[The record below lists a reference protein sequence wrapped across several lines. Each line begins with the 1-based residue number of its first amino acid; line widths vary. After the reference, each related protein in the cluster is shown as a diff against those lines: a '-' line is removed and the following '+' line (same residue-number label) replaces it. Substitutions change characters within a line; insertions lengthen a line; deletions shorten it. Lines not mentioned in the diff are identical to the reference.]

1 MNNRKDGNESVFN
14 SSLVTRYSSL
24 SLEPHGGNIYRFI
37 EERNIRMDE
46 VIDFSASINP
56 LGVPKSVME
65 KIKDNIKY
73 LCHYPD
79 PYAKHLTQA
88 LAKHLGIDPQ
98 YILCG
103 NGSTELIY
111 LTVRALKPEKVL
123 IPIPTF
129 SEYERACRISNEL
142 RVKSYELKKENN
154 FDINADE
161 FINAMADGYLATPRS
176 PLNTPFDMAFLCNP
190 NNPTGRLLKRDD
202 VMKIAD
208 AAKNLRCYLVVDEA
222 FIDFAP
228 EESVVRE
235 VINNPYLIV
244 LRSMTKFYALSGLR
258 IGYGIFPLSIINTFR
273 KYKEPWSVNT
283 IAQIAGFAAIRDA
296 AYKSET
302 FRIIQKEKK
311 ILEDG
316 FKLLG
321 ITYFPSSTNF
331 YLIKHDSTQK
341 IISSLRNRGI
351 MIRDCSNFMGLDGSY
366 MRIAV
371 RSNKENIKLLKEIAH
386 ICRV

>member
-1 MNNRKDGNESVFN
+1 MNGQERN
-14 SSLVTRYSSL
+14 
-24 SLEPHGGNIYRFI
+24 LEPHGGNIYRFI

-65 KIKDNIKY
+65 KIKDNIRY

-79 PYAKHLTQA
+79 PDAKHLTQT

-103 NGSTELIY
+103 SGSTELIY

-123 IPIPTF
+123 MPMPTF
-129 SEYERACRISNEL
+129 SEYELACKSYES
-142 RVKSYELKKENN
+142 RVMSYELKESDN

-161 FINAMADGYLATPRS
+161 FINAMADGYLAAHRS
-176 PLNTPFDMAFLCNP
+176 PLAAPVDMAFLCNP
-190 NNPTGRLLKRDD
+190 NNPTGRLMKKEDVLK
-202 VMKIAD
+202 VAE
-208 AAKNLRCYLVVDEA
+208 AARELKCYLVVDEA
-222 FIDFAP
+222 FIDFVP
-228 EESVVRE
+228 EESVIKE
-235 VINNPYLIV
+235 VQHNPYLIV
-244 LRSMTKFYALSGLR
+244 LRSMTKFYALSGMR
-258 IGYGIFPLSIINTFR
+258 IGYGVFPLAILDTIR
-273 KYKEPWSVNT
+273 RHKEPWTINT
-283 IAQIAGFAAIRDA
+283 IAQIAGIAALNDA
-296 AYKSET
+296 GYKNQT
-302 FRIIQKEKK
+302 FKVMRNEKK

-321 ITYFPSSTNF
+321 ITYFPSSANF
-331 YLIKHDSTQK
+331 YLIKHDNAQK
-341 IISSLRNRGI
+341 IIASLGNRGL

-371 RSNKENIKLLKEIAH
+371 KSNKDNMKLLKELAY
-386 ICRV
+386 ICRG

>member
-1 MNNRKDGNESVFN
+1 MKENERP
-14 SSLVTRYSSL
+14 LD
-24 SLEPHGGNIYRFI
+24 PHGGNIYRLM
-37 EERNIRMDE
+37 EEFKLDAGRI
-46 VIDFSASINP
+46 IDFSASINP
-56 LGVPKSVME
+56 LGVPKSVIAE
-65 KIKDNIKY
+65 IKSNFDY
-73 LCHYPD
+73 MCHYPD
-79 PYAKHLTQA
+79 PDVKQLRQEISTHLD
-88 LAKHLGIDPQ
+88 IDSQ
-98 YILCG
+98 HILCG

-111 LTVRALKPEKVL
+111 LTVRTLRPERVL

-129 SEYERACRISNEL
+129 SEYERA
-142 RVKSYELKKENN
+142 VKSLYCTDNLKDKVSYFILWEKNSFELNPEK
-154 FDINADE
+154 
-161 FINAMADGYLATPRS
+161 FIDAMAGSENSSHGNESATYKS
-176 PLNTPFDMAFLCNP
+176 SLTTSVDMAFLCNP

-208 AAKNLRCYLVVDEA
+208 AAKNLKCYLVVDEA
-222 FIDFAP
+222 FIDFTP
-228 EESVVRE
+228 EESVARE

-258 IGYGIFPLSIINTFR
+258 IGYGIFPLNIIDTFR

-296 AYKSET
+296 AYRSET

-321 ITYFPSSTNF
+321 IAYFPSSANF
-331 YLIKHDSTQK
+331 YLIKHDNAQEIVRVLK
-341 IISSLRNRGI
+341 NRGI
-351 MIRDCSNFMGLDGSY
+351 IVRDCSNFMGLDSLY
-366 MRIAV
+366 VRVAV
-371 RSNKENIKLLKEIAH
+371 KSNRDNMKLLKEIAH